1 MSEGAIITQSFRNN
15 HSSHSVVTGC
25 SSATILKGLFDLV
38 CLSVLGRGQSRMT
51 ILTIRKHQR
60 FAVRREA
67 GLLAKGRVPRS
78 GLLVE
83 LSLEGCRMS
92 INGAAKYAIGQA
104 LKIEVQ
110 GYGKLHCMWRT

>member
-1 MSEGAIITQSFRNN
+1 
-15 HSSHSVVTGC
+15 
-25 SSATILKGLFDLV
+25 
-38 CLSVLGRGQSRMT
+38 MT

-110 GYGKLHCMWRT
+110 GYGKLSTQVRWVDTGVLGMKFDQPLHVADLNMLLQACRPEFANDGLVRAYGT